1 MITND
6 QKLLFHST
14 QTLAVWVRK
23 KVIQVFAGFFCEA
36 KLKISLQM
44 LEFTGM
50 PVNSN
55 QTEDKENTWNLGN
68 SIIMQNIGRSDFF
81 L

>member
-1 MITND
+1 MLTND

-36 KLKISLQM
+36 KL
-44 LEFTGM
+44 
-50 PVNSN
+50 
-55 QTEDKENTWNLGN
+55 
-68 SIIMQNIGRSDFF
+68 
-81 L
+81 